1 MVPLGAG
8 RRRRVYTQYGAHVPF
23 SGFDLPEELRMLR
36 DVVGDFVAN
45 EIRVAEASVP
55 PDARELPGDVR
66 AALQRKARRRRVL
79 VLRGAEGVRW
89 GRAVDVRDGRRARG
103 GVEAQVRVPR
113 AGDGVFGRTPPVVL
127 YNGTPDQVDR
137 YVIPA
142 IDQAWET
149 FTAISEPTGGSDPA
163 RAIRTTAVRDGDTYV
178 LNGRKMWA
186 TNADTA
192 EYGIVHARTDREGG
206 RGGISAFVVE
216 RGTPG
221 MSVTEVP
228 VLRDHW
234 TTEVALDDVVVPAA
248 NLVGREGE
256 GFQLAQEF
264 LVRGRLYYAAQ
275 SVGVAEEAVRMAADW
290 AKQRETFG
298 ALLATR
304 QAVQFALADSLV
316 EIKAGRWLTWEAA
329 WKDDHGGDALLEASI
344 AKLYCTE
351 MGFRVVDRMMQIMGG
366 MGVAKE
372 LALEHWFRALRVSRI
387 VEGPSEVHRYVIARD
402 LLGAAATGKPIA

>member
-1 MVPLGAG
+1 M
-8 RRRRVYTQYGAHVPF
+8 PF
-23 SGFDLPEELRMLR
+23 RGFDLPDELRMLR
-36 DVVGDFVAN
+36 DVVADFVAN
-45 EIRVAEASVP
+45 EIRPAEATVA
-55 PDARELPGDVR
+55 PDARELPAEVR
-66 AALQRKARRRRVL
+66 AELQRKARAAGFWCFEAPREHGGAGLSTFEMVVVL
-79 VLRGAEGVRW
+79 
-89 GRAVDVRDGRRARG
+89 
-103 GVEAQVRVPR
+103 EAASKHKYAFPR

-127 YNGTPDQVDR
+127 YKGTPEQIER
-137 YVIPA
+137 YVVPA

-149 FTAISEPTGGSDPA
+149 FTAISEPSGGSDPA

-206 RGGISAFVVE
+206 RGGISAFIVE
-216 RGTPG
+216 RATPG
-221 MSVTEVP
+221 MTVTEVP

-234 TTEVALDDVVVPAA
+234 TTEIALDDCVVPVG
-248 NLVGREGE
+248 NLVGREGQ
-256 GFQLAQEF
+256 GFELAQEF

-275 SVGVAEEAVRMAADW
+275 SVGVAEEAVRIAAEW

-329 WKDDHGGDALLEASI
+329 WKDDQGGDALVDASI

-402 LLGAAATGKPIA
+402 LLGSAATGKRMP